1 MSAIDGRRVPAFDDW
16 DASVGVAEGSLTLDA
31 RDRFGALFA
40 FEGGSAL
47 AVALLVVFFCFVS
60 AFSGRGHSTSLDR
73 SMRSAATH
81 SDSIVSDSSHPRVPF
96 MISYHPIVC

>member
-1 MSAIDGRRVPAFDDW
+1 MPANDGRRVPALDDW
-16 DASVGVAEGSLTLDA
+16 EASVGVAEGSLTLDA

-40 FEGGSAL
+40 FEGSAFA
-47 AVALLVVFFCFVS
+47 AVLLVVFFCFVS

-81 SDSIVSDSSHPRVPF
+81 SDLTVSHPLQ
-96 MISYHPIVC
+96 S

>member
-1 MSAIDGRRVPAFDDW
+1 MPANDGRRVPAFDDC

-40 FEGGSAL
+40 FEGGSAF
-47 AVALLVVFFCFVS
+47 AVVLLVVFFCFVS
-60 AFSGRGHSTSLDR
+60 AFSGRGHSTSLER

-81 SDSIVSDSSHPRVPF
+81 SDPIVSDLLRPQSPF
-96 MISYHPIVC
+96 VVSYHPIVC

>member
-1 MSAIDGRRVPAFDDW
+1 MPALDDC

-40 FEGGSAL
+40 FEGGSAF
-47 AVALLVVFFCFVS
+47 AVVLLVVFFCLVS

-81 SDSIVSDSSHPRVPF
+81 SDPIVSDLLRPQSPSMLPYRPN
-96 MISYHPIVC
+96 VC